1 MAKTMIGLR
10 ARKSSRDLNNYNQMK
25 VLTRIN
31 LKMREAILILK
42 LEKLLRKLKKM
53 KKGKMKVRPNQNTT
67 KTLTFSIKLLIRLWS
82 QDQGG
87 EEVEEEE
94 EIIAVEVITIVVE
107 EIMQIILEAVVMTTI
122 VLVEISEILIV
133 VEVKQTIVI
142 VAIFIVKILKN
153 L

>member
-1 MAKTMIGLR
+1 MIGLR

-53 KKGKMKVRPNQNTT
+53 KKGKMKVRPSQNTT
-67 KTLTFSIKLLIRLWS
+67 KTLTFSIKLLIQLWS
-82 QDQGG
+82 QDQGD

>member
-1 MAKTMIGLR
+1 MIGLR

-42 LEKLLRKLKKM
+42 LEKLLRKFKKM

-82 QDQGG
+82 QDQGD
-87 EEVEEEE
+87 EE